1 MNKYRLIYDYI
12 SDPNSF
18 SLSEKMLIP
27 LGGGLLLF
35 YIYKKGIKKYKKFTI
50 GASFLAIIIASISG
64 LVQYNEFKSIVEKI
78 EKGETKTIIG
88 KVNSFTPLDMTN
100 HSSYESFVVSGEKF
114 FFSDYHR
121 VNGYHHACI
130 NGGVICD
137 EGQNIKLEYYTQ
149 GNRNFIVKIYV
160 TEDWKP
166 KIQIL
171 DKD

>member
-12 SDPNSF
+12 IDPNSF

-27 LGGGLLLF
+27 LGAGLLLF
-35 YIYKKGIKKYKKFTI
+35 YIYKKGINKYKKFTI
-50 GASFLAIIIASISG
+50 GVAFLALIIASISG
-64 LVQYNEFKSIVEKI
+64 FIQYKEFKSIVEKI

-88 KVNSFTPLDMTN
+88 EVNSFNSLDINN
-100 HSSYESFVVSGEKF
+100 HSSYESFVVSGVKF

-137 EGQNIKLEYYTQ
+137 EGQNLKLEYYTE

-166 KIQIL
+166 KIKTL
-171 DKD
+171 NEN